1 MNDSK
6 MNAVNIGI
14 NLSTVLISA
23 CLNIMAIMGAL
34 LIFFL
39 EKKDFT
45 DSFVY
50 CFAISILLLIVS
62 IYFGGKGISIAREEG
77 FNDNWCLVSSKKY
90 FNKQAIGILLALI
103 VFATSFLFIKSNN
116 EKMSDKKTDSS
127 VLSKDSITNSRIDK
141 QNILIQNLEKEIEEI
156 KKSKVPLTDN
166 SKIIKR

>member
-1 MNDSK
+1 MYGDDMNDSK

-23 CLNIMAIMGAL
+23 CLNIMAIMGAV

-45 DSFVY
+45 DSFIY
-50 CFAISILLLIVS
+50 CFVITILLIISS
-62 IYFGGKGISIAREEG
+62 IILGGLGIISARNDG
-77 FNDNWCLVSSKKY
+77 FKDNWNLDSSKNY
-90 FNKQAIGILLALI
+90 FDKQAIGILLALI

-127 VLSKDSITNSRIDK
+127 VLSKDSLTNSRIEK
-141 QNILIQNLEKEIEEI
+141 QNILSLIHI
-156 KKSKVPLTDN
+156 
-166 SKIIKR
+166 